1 MKREKNCVIH
11 FSSFRKKPKR
21 EKTRSSHNS
30 VRSQKDNK
38 RSKFC
43 DNNSSLI

>member
-1 MKREKNCVIH
+1 MLFKIIHKLKKRKNCVIH

-21 EKTRSSHNS
+21 EKIRSSHNS

-38 RSKFC
+38 RSYF
-43 DNNSSLI
+43 